1 MTDGD
6 EISKAL
12 CRTFAEIAG
21 REKKRA
27 IQNDDYAAALVA
39 SVFEG
44 LFKDAAESVR

>member
-6 EISKAL
+6 EIGKAL

-21 REKKRA
+21 KERKKA
-27 IQNDDYAAALVA
+27 IRNDDYAVALVA

-44 LFKDAAESVR
+44 LFKDAAKSVR